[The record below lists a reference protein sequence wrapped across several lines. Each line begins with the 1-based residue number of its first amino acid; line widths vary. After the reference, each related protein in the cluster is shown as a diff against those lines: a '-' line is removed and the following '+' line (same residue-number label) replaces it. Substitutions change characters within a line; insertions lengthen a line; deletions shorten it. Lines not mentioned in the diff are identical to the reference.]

1 MISLLKRNK
10 RNFFALAYISGL
22 AAILVASSSH
32 SAFAAATVGD
42 AIDNTSTLFPEFS
55 KLVSAISYV
64 LGALFTGIGVY
75 KARDWSNSPQQT
87 KASEIIKFLG
97 AGGLL
102 VAAPAAASVLANSI
116 GMTSSVDAMGNTHN
130 AGIGPFA
137 GDVFHAT
144 GGSGLDQAIV
154 DLVSNIAQPMSNIV
168 MGFAYFA
175 GAVLTVVGIV
185 RLTKSAQE
193 GPRGPSGLGTMATFV
208 TAAMLLSASQVLGA
222 FTVTIFGGA
231 PEMFVYAEIF
241 GLPGVPTDQAENVI
255 RAILGFMAIVGM
267 ISFVRGIFVLRGF
280 AEGNSQMTLMG
291 GLSHI
296 IAGVLAVNL
305 GQFINMVES
314 TLGVSLGST
323 TSFNIQFG

>member
-1 MISLLKRNK
+1 MISFLKRNK
-10 RNFFALAYISGL
+10 RNFFALAYTGGL
-22 AAILVASSSH
+22 AAILAAMSIDP
-32 SAFAAATVGD
+32 AQAAATAGD
-42 AIDNTSTLFPEFS
+42 AIQNTANSLPDMT

-87 KASEIIKFLG
+87 KGSEIVKYLG

-102 VAAPAAASVLANSI
+102 VAAPAMASVLTNTI
-116 GMTSSVDAMGNTHN
+116 GMTSSVDTMTTT
-130 AGIGPFA
+130 AGAVP
-137 GDVFHAT
+137 VFTST
-144 GGSGLDQAIV
+144 GAGLDGAVV
-154 DLVSNIAQPMSNIV
+154 DLIKDIAKPMSNIV

-193 GPRGPSGLGTMATFV
+193 GPRGPSGIGTMATFV

-222 FTVTIFGGA
+222 FTVTIFGGD
-231 PEMFVYAEIF
+231 PEMFVYTEIF
-241 GLPGVPTDQAENVI
+241 GLGGVPTDQAENVI
-255 RAILGFMAIVGM
+255 SAILVFMALVGM
-267 ISFVRGIFVLRGF
+267 ISFVRGLFVLRGF

-291 GLSHI
+291 GISHI

-305 GQFINMVES
+305 GQFINMIES
-314 TLGVSLGST
+314 TLGITLGS
-323 TSFNIQFG
+323 SGGFNIQFS

>member
-1 MISLLKRNK
+1 MISFLKRNK
-10 RNFFALAYISGL
+10 RNLFALAYIGGL
-22 AAILVASSSH
+22 ATILVAISAH
-32 SAFAAATVGD
+32 SAFAAATTIGD
-42 AIDNTSTLFPEFS
+42 AVDNTSDLFPEFS

-64 LGALFTGIGVY
+64 LGAIFTGIGVY

-87 KASEIIKFLG
+87 KASDILKFLG

-116 GMTSSVDAMGNTHN
+116 GMTSGVTAMNSTYGTTE
-130 AGIGPFA
+130 AI
-137 GDVFHAT
+137 FHST

-222 FTVTIFGGA
+222 FTVTIFGGN
-231 PEMFVYAEIF
+231 PKMFVYADIF

-267 ISFVRGIFVLRGF
+267 ISFVRGLFVLRGF

-296 IAGVLAVNL
+296 IAGVIAVNL
-305 GQFINMVES
+305 GQFINMVET
-314 TLGVSLGST
+314 TLGVSLMST
-323 TSFNIQFG
+323 TSFNITFR